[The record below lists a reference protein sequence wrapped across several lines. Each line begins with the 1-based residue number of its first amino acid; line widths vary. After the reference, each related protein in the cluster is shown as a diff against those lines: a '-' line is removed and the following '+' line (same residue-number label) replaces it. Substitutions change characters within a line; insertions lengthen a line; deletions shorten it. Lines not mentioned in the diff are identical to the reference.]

1 MSVNPL
7 TKSVSSIYGIGE
19 AALKK
24 LEKIGIFNIFDLL
37 NFYPRKYE
45 DWSVLSNLYGLNDG
59 ELITIKATVK
69 SISPISM
76 YDKLQKCV
84 VVVSDGY
91 GTISI
96 TFFHGKYIASEMNV
110 GDEYYFRGV
119 VSMFRGGYQLINPQR
134 LRANKV
140 SGGYIRPVYRQTAG
154 ITSKQIEAW
163 IGFALR
169 DYAKYLENI
178 VPSVLVESEQ
188 LCSSLEAYTFVH
200 KPQTFAQAEM
210 GRKRLAYEELVVYEY
225 GMHKFNSADGDRNAK
240 AFKVTRSSDPNAQA
254 IVHKVVSNMPFE
266 LTGDQKK
273 AISDI
278 FNDISSDKPMNR
290 LIQGDVGSG
299 KTAVA
304 AIVMA
309 ACAATNQQAALLAPT
324 SVLARQ
330 HYETISK
337 FYEGTGITVV
347 FLHGGMKE
355 SERKKSLD
363 MISSGSAKVIIG
375 THAIIQKDIK
385 FYNLAL
391 FITDEQQRFGVEQR
405 NEKLSLSYVN
415 SDVNSVH
422 NLVMSA
428 TPIPRTLAMVI
439 YGDMSISVIKQKP
452 AVRKAI
458 KTKAVNS
465 ESLDPIFAFI
475 AKLIE
480 MGDQVYIVAP
490 RIDDNDDGFEIERYD
505 NIFELEKEK
514 IETYSVKG
522 LLKSIK
528 ASPLLSKYKAD
539 ILNGSM
545 SDADKEKVMSKFI
558 KGTTHILISTTVVE
572 VGVNNPNAT
581 GMIIMDSD
589 RFGLSTLHQ
598 LRGRV
603 GRGDK
608 QSYCLLATSSKNELA
623 LERLKIMCKSDDGFE
638 LAEKDLALRGPGDF
652 FGTRQHGLPN
662 FKVVNVFDDADK
674 SVKVREAMV
683 DLMQKSDNETTKLL
697 EAIERQF
704 VMRYPNHEI
713 LRA

>member
-7 TKSVSSIYGIGE
+7 AKSVSSIYGIGE
-19 AALKK
+19 AVRTK
-24 LEKIGIFNIFDLL
+24 LEKIGVFTVFDLL

-45 DWSVLSNLYGLNDG
+45 DWSDVSELYGLNDG
-59 ELITIKATVK
+59 ELITIKARVK
-69 SISPISM
+69 SISPISA

-84 VVVSDGY
+84 VVVGDDY
-91 GTISI
+91 GTISL
-96 TFFHGKYIASEMNV
+96 TFFHGKYVAAEMHV

-119 VSMFRGGYQLINPQR
+119 VTMFRGGYQLVNPQR

-140 SGGYIRPVYRQTAG
+140 SDGYIRPVYRQTGG
-154 ITSKQIEAW
+154 ISSKQIEAW

-178 VPSVLVESEQ
+178 VPKTLAQSEA
-188 LCSSLEAYTFVH
+188 LCSTLEAYQFVH
-200 KPQTFAQAEM
+200 RPQTFAQAEM
-210 GRKRLAYEELVVYEY
+210 GRKRLAYEELIVYEY
-225 GMHKFNSADGDRNAK
+225 GMHKMNSATNDESAK
-240 AFKVTRSSDPNAQA
+240 AFKVSRKAGPDAQKL
-254 IVHKVVSNMPFE
+254 VSKVVSNMPFE
-266 LTGDQKK
+266 LTDDQKK
-273 AISDI
+273 AIGDI

-304 AIVMA
+304 AVVMA

-330 HYETISK
+330 HYDTISK
-337 FYEGTGITVV
+337 FYKDTGIDVV
-347 FLHGGMKE
+347 FVYGGMKE
-355 SERKKSLD
+355 SEKKEVLQK
-363 MISSGSAKVIIG
+363 ISSGEAKVIIG
-375 THAIIQKDIK
+375 THAIIQKDVK

-405 NEKLSLSYVN
+405 NEKLTLSYVN

-439 YGDMSISVIKQKP
+439 YGDMNISIIRQKP
-452 AVRKAI
+452 AGRKAI
-458 KTKAVNS
+458 KTKTVNT
-465 ESLDPIFAFI
+465 ESLDPIFAFM

-480 MGDQVYIVAP
+480 KGDQIYVVAP
-490 RIDDNDDGFEIERYD
+490 RIDDNDEGDEIERYYD
-505 NIFELEKEK
+505 LLELEKEK

-522 LLKSIK
+522 LQKLIK
-528 ASPLLSKYKAD
+528 ASRFLSGYKSD

-545 SDADKEKVMSKFI
+545 SDSDKEKVMNKFI
-558 KGTTHILISTTVVE
+558 SGKTHILISTTVVE

-608 QSYCLLATSSKNELA
+608 QSYCILATSSKSELA
-623 LERLKIMCKSDDGFE
+623 LERLNIMCQCDDGFE

-652 FGTRQHGLPN
+652 FGTRQHGLPK
-662 FKVVNVFDDADK
+662 FKVVNIFDDAEK
-674 SVKVREAMV
+674 SVKVRDAMV
-683 DLMQKSDNETTKLL
+683 NVMAQDDEETRALL
-697 EAIERQF
+697 EAIERQLDL
-704 VMRYPNHEI
+704 RYPNREI